1 MAEELVTMGTKGQ
14 LVVPKSI
21 RDKIGL
27 MPKDRFLVMGDKDLV
42 FFKKVKIPSIKED
55 FERITRAASKIA
67 EERGITNRD
76 IEEEIKKA
84 RKSSM

>member
-27 MPKDRFLVMGDKDLV
+27 KPKDKFLVMGDKDFV

-67 EERGITNRD
+67 EERGITDED
-76 IEEEIKKA
+76 IAEEIK
-84 RKSSM
+84 RVREKS

>member
-55 FERITRAASKIA
+55 FERITRAASKVA
-67 EERGITNRD
+67 EEKGITDKD

>member
-42 FFKKVKIPSIKED
+42 FFKKIKIPSIK
-55 FERITRAASKIA
+55 
-67 EERGITNRD
+67 
-76 IEEEIKKA
+76 
-84 RKSSM
+84 

>member
-55 FERITRAASKIA
+55 FERITRAASKVA
-67 EERGITNRD
+67 EEKGITDKD

-84 RKSSM
+84 RKPSM

>member
-42 FFKKVKIPSIKED
+42 FFKKIKIPSIKED
-55 FERITRAASKIA
+55 FERITRATSKIA
-67 EERGITNRD
+67 KEKGITKRD

-84 RKSSM
+84 RKTST

>member
-42 FFKKVKIPSIKED
+42 FFKKVKIPSIKKD
-55 FERITRAASKIA
+55 FERITRAASKVA
-67 EERGITNRD
+67 EEKGITDKD